1 MLQIRRIEIDKFVC
15 FERLELQPSTSP
27 ERPLTVVRAENGSGK
42 TTLLR
47 AIRWG
52 MYGEDGL
59 PGDPSRFSLHP
70 PDWHPDESGVQTKV
84 AIVFETDGSNRD
96 NLKGGRNN
104 RTYELSR
111 TVRTIAAEP
120 SRADDPD
127 FRRIDEE
134 ATLLV
139 ELPNGSW
146 EPHDVGVKDVIAQL
160 LPGNLRDFFV
170 MDADEAADYVG
181 GSENKVIQRK
191 DVIEKTS
198 FAVRSLLGLE
208 VFTHA
213 TRRVR
218 DIVDE
223 FGRSAT
229 KAVGDETLTKK
240 QAQLDKLQTEAKRLS
255 DKADADKQQ
264 RSDLEDRFERA
275 QGDLE
280 RLVGSMAA
288 HEELQRRLADN
299 RERRG
304 RVEKQ
309 RQGAVERLSRELT
322 NIDLLGSL
330 AAREVLRVRAV
341 LQPLYDDGS
350 IPIRHLVF
358 VQGLLEKGICV
369 CGQDLTSESEHRHNL
384 KDLVAQSEGKAEN
397 ANYLAQVLDA
407 ADSLHRRKNMSEWED
422 RCSETGAE
430 VADLEEELGR
440 LDQAKDQMDAKI
452 KGIDNDEV
460 QITKSKIEALRD
472 QLRGVE
478 RELGGGEE
486 TLVRYRKEIHELE
499 GVIRNQT
506 RRQREARSFESYR
519 DTAAV
524 LVLILDRAY
533 ATIRDDQVAELSNE
547 MERLF
552 AMMAQNV
559 MDDDGMEDDRP
570 KATLRMIARVG
581 LQPVEGD
588 SNKFEIFALNS
599 RGRSMPPTEINGAS
613 RRILALSF
621 VLALCKVSRTNA
633 PLVADS
639 LLNFMSGS
647 VRTNTLKVTS
657 ETASQPIL
665 LLTGA
670 DLESED
676 EVRLA
681 SEYGGA
687 TYTLTG
693 QWQHGDEPG
702 DVVHLSDPRQV
713 SLLCSCGPRQFCD
726 VCERHGQA
734 GSPGWARRP
743 S

>member
-1 MLQIRRIEIDKFVC
+1 MLQIRRIEIEKFVC
-15 FERLELQPSTSP
+15 FDRLELEPSTDP
-27 ERPLTVVRAENGSGK
+27 DRPLTVIRAENGSGK

-70 PDWHPDESGVQTKV
+70 PDWHPDASGVQTKV
-84 AIVFETDGSNRD
+84 SIVFETDGSSRD
-96 NLKGGRNN
+96 VPDGNPTNQ
-104 RTYELSR
+104 TYELSR

-120 SRADDPD
+120 TRADDPD

-146 EPHDVGVKDVIAQL
+146 DAHDIGVKAVIDQL

-208 VFTHA
+208 VFTRA

-218 DIVDE
+218 GIVDE
-223 FGRSAT
+223 FGRSAAN
-229 KAVGDETLTKK
+229 AVGDEELTRK
-240 QAQLDKLQTEAKRLS
+240 QAELEQLKAEEKRLS
-255 DKADADKQQ
+255 NKIREDNQKK
-264 RSDLEDRFERA
+264 SDLEDRLERA

-280 RLVGSMAA
+280 RLVGSIAA

-299 RERRG
+299 RERRT
-304 RVEKQ
+304 RVEKH
-309 RQGAVERLSRELT
+309 RQSAVERLSRELT

-330 AAREVLRVRAV
+330 AAREVSRARAE

-358 VQGLLEKGICV
+358 VQGLLEKGTCV
-369 CGQDLTSESEHRHNL
+369 CGQNLTSESEHRRSVEV
-384 KDLVAQSEGKAEN
+384 LVAQSEGKAEN

-407 ADSLHRRKNMSEWED
+407 ADALHRRDNTSEWED
-422 RCSETGAE
+422 RCNETGAALADSE
-430 VADLEEELGR
+430 QELADLAQAER
-440 LDQAKDQMDAKI
+440 LMDSKI
-452 KGIDNDEV
+452 KGIDNEQV
-460 QITKSKIEALRD
+460 QVTKGKIETLRK
-472 QLRGVE
+472 QLSNLQ
-478 RELGGGEE
+478 RETVGDEE
-486 TLVRYRKEIHELE
+486 SLDRHSRSIHELE
-499 GVIRNQT
+499 GIIRTQT
-506 RRQREARSFESYR
+506 RRQTEARGFESSR
-519 DTAAV
+519 DTAEV
-524 LVLILDRAY
+524 LVLVLDRAY
-533 ATIRDDQVAELSNE
+533 ATIRDDQVAELSTE

-559 MDDDGMEDDRP
+559 VDDADMEDDRP

-581 LQPVEGD
+581 IQPVEGD
-588 SNKFEIFALNS
+588 HDKFEIFALNS

-621 VLALCKVSRTNA
+621 VLALCNVSRTFA

-702 DVVHLSDPRQV
+702 DVVNLSDPRQV
-713 SLLCSCGPRQFCD
+713 SVLCSCGPREYCD

-734 GSPGWARRP
+734 GSPGWSRRP